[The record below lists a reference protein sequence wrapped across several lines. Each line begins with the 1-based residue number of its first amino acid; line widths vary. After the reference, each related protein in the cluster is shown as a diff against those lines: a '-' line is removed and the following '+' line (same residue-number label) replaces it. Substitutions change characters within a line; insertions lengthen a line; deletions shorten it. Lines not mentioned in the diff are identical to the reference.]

1 MPSSSERWQE
11 VISGPEARDLYRAGR
26 AGDAV
31 RLVMKSCYEEAAAV
45 GPSEAAGL
53 VTALVHR
60 LLAEAH
66 VPSQRKASHRGVEV
80 DVAVPGL
87 RGLDADPSGVL
98 LVCIPGTSD
107 PGMISRIVGSYR
119 RIQPV
124 PGNVWAVL
132 PGPAEAPCRSFAAGP
147 GGGTLA
153 GFLDAVRGFAGSGGP
168 SLAG

>member
-1 MPSSSERWQE
+1 MPSSSEMWQE
-11 VISGPEARDLYRAGR
+11 VISGPEARALYRAGR

-31 RLVMKSCYEEAAAV
+31 RLVMRSCYPGAAAA
-45 GPSEAAGL
+45 GPGEAAGL

-87 RGLDADPSGVL
+87 RGLDANPGGVL

-107 PGMISRIVGSYR
+107 PAEISRIVGSYR

-132 PGPAEAPCRSFAAGP
+132 PGPGDAPCRSFTAGP
-147 GGGTLA
+147 DGGTLP
-153 GFLDAVRGFAGSGGP
+153 GFLESVRGFAGSRGP